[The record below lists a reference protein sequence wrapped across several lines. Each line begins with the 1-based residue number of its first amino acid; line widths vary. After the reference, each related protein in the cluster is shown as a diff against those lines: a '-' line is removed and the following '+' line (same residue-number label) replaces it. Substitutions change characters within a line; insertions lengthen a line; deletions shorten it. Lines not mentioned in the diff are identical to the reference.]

1 MKPISLATLIGMGNH
16 DIEAVII
23 LGQRVIHFFYLA
35 IFDDVFAGY
44 VTTGALPAVD
54 LNA

>member
-35 IFDDVFAGY
+35 IFDDVHGPAN
-44 VTTGALPAVD
+44 LPSTSRG
-54 LNA
+54 L